1 MKIKWCRKNSFLT
14 VNDWEVPCSCLVRN
28 ELNGLRM
35 PHEVVYSIN
44 KHGQES
50 SLAVQPRPFP
60 TGKWHVTFVAP
71 RIVPFTAPFMIM
83 TDANQPLEVWRIDDD
98 GKYELTTGALV
109 VDWGYGL
116 HYSTSR
122 TTLGCIKIT
131 NKKDL
136 LKLVEMIEAEK
147 EPVIVEVTD
156 E

>member
-1 MKIKWCRKNSFLT
+1 
-14 VNDWEVPCSCLVRN
+14 
-28 ELNGLRM
+28 
-35 PHEVVYSIN
+35 
-44 KHGQES
+44 
-50 SLAVQPRPFP
+50 
-60 TGKWHVTFVAP
+60 
-71 RIVPFTAPFMIM
+71 MIM